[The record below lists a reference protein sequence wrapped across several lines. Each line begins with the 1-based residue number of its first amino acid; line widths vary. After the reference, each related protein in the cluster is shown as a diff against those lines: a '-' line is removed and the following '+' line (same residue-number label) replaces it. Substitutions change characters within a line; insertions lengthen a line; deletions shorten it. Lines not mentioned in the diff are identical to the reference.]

1 MHTGWNTLKCLLQS
15 HQACMAPVTTKIL
28 SLKMVGAVP
37 DCQMVG
43 PPAVT
48 FCWLGAAGAKR
59 AAAPTKD

>member
-1 MHTGWNTLKCLLQS
+1 
-15 HQACMAPVTTKIL
+15 MAPVTTKIL

-48 FCWLGAAGAKR
+48 FCWLGAAGEKR
-59 AAAPTKD
+59 AAAHTNDWLSQP